1 MEEFSMS
8 ENAKDLIQ
16 QEIDRN
22 PFLVLSKLVYQQI
35 YREIINGN
43 LLPQHRIVESKIAKE
58 LNVSRSPV
66 KMALAEMTEKGILEK
81 VKGKELRV
89 KKISYEECLWIYEA
103 RMMLEPEAAYLA
115 AKRIQ
120 EKELE
125 VLKKLVFRFEKID
138 QTHDHLE
145 YKNADKMFHETIVK
159 ASRNR
164 YLMDMYKSIESPL
177 AMYRNQLNQLAY
189 EECFQQHG
197 MEKGSEYHRAIYR
210 MLEQRYP
217 MMAKDEMKNDVQQMY
232 GTMSRLRGCDIKG

>member
-81 VKGKELRV
+81 VKGKCSTCNLCAEDV
-89 KKISYEECLWIYEA
+89 Y
-103 RMMLEPEAAYLA
+103 
-115 AKRIQ
+115 
-120 EKELE
+120 
-125 VLKKLVFRFEKID
+125 RFEFIPSSC
-138 QTHDHLE
+138 
-145 YKNADKMFHETIVK
+145 NSVFC
-159 ASRNR
+159 SCR
-164 YLMDMYKSIESPL
+164 
-177 AMYRNQLNQLAY
+177 
-189 EECFQQHG
+189 
-197 MEKGSEYHRAIYR
+197 
-210 MLEQRYP
+210 
-217 MMAKDEMKNDVQQMY
+217 
-232 GTMSRLRGCDIKG
+232 

>member
-81 VKGKELRV
+81 VKGNRQELRLDLNA
-89 KKISYEECLWIYEA
+89 S
-103 RMMLEPEAAYLA
+103 
-115 AKRIQ
+115 
-120 EKELE
+120 
-125 VLKKLVFRFEKID
+125 LKKKNIRLWLLILD
-138 QTHDHLE
+138 NLE
-145 YKNADKMFHETIVK
+145 D
-159 ASRNR
+159 
-164 YLMDMYKSIESPL
+164 
-177 AMYRNQLNQLAY
+177 
-189 EECFQQHG
+189 
-197 MEKGSEYHRAIYR
+197 
-210 MLEQRYP
+210 
-217 MMAKDEMKNDVQQMY
+217 
-232 GTMSRLRGCDIKG
+232 

>member
-89 KKISYEECLWIYEA
+89 KKISYEEWLWIYEA

-164 YLMDMYKSIESPL
+164 Y
-177 AMYRNQLNQLAY
+177 
-189 EECFQQHG
+189 
-197 MEKGSEYHRAIYR
+197 
-210 MLEQRYP
+210 
-217 MMAKDEMKNDVQQMY
+217 
-232 GTMSRLRGCDIKG
+232 

>member
-89 KKISYEECLWIYEA
+89 KKISYEECLWIYEGQNDA
-103 RMMLEPEAAYLA
+103 GTRSCISGC
-115 AKRIQ
+115 K
-120 EKELE
+120 
-125 VLKKLVFRFEKID
+125 
-138 QTHDHLE
+138 
-145 YKNADKMFHETIVK
+145 ADT
-159 ASRNR
+159 
-164 YLMDMYKSIESPL
+164 
-177 AMYRNQLNQLAY
+177 
-189 EECFQQHG
+189 G
-197 MEKGSEYHRAIYR
+197 KG
-210 MLEQRYP
+210 
-217 MMAKDEMKNDVQQMY
+217 
-232 GTMSRLRGCDIKG
+232 T

>member
-89 KKISYEECLWIYEA
+89 KKISYEECLWIY
-103 RMMLEPEAAYLA
+103 
-115 AKRIQ
+115 
-120 EKELE
+120 
-125 VLKKLVFRFEKID
+125 
-138 QTHDHLE
+138 
-145 YKNADKMFHETIVK
+145 
-159 ASRNR
+159 
-164 YLMDMYKSIESPL
+164 
-177 AMYRNQLNQLAY
+177 
-189 EECFQQHG
+189 
-197 MEKGSEYHRAIYR
+197 
-210 MLEQRYP
+210 
-217 MMAKDEMKNDVQQMY
+217 
-232 GTMSRLRGCDIKG
+232 